1 MENQEQF
8 DGLFM
13 TVLQRSEGINNFFDN
28 FFNFLYRKTDFF
40 TNARNI

>member
-28 FFNFLYRKTDFF
+28 FFSFLNRKTDFF
-40 TNARNI
+40 ANPSNY